1 MAAARKTKSKATVQA
16 GRSRATKKRVGKANG
31 TRSVKTASSKRSGTP
46 VKATPKSTTKPN
58 GKSNG
63 KPSDKEN
70 GKPNGKLHSK
80 PVPEKKVRVQSDQK
94 EMLRQERAQV
104 ENELANLR
112 AEMQQAPE
120 MTGDEVD
127 LNVYEREKT
136 FGLIAAY
143 ERRLEEI
150 DTTLK
155 VAAEGKYGI
164 CERCGKAI
172 DPERL
177 KIFPETRLC
186 VTCKNEVE
194 REQRRLRM

>member
-1 MAAARKTKSKATVQA
+1 M
-16 GRSRATKKRVGKANG
+16 N
-31 TRSVKTASSKRSGTP
+31 
-46 VKATPKSTTKPN
+46 
-58 GKSNG
+58 
-63 KPSDKEN
+63 
-70 GKPNGKLHSK
+70 
-80 PVPEKKVRVQSDQK
+80 QK
-94 EMLRQERAQV
+94 QTLEQERIQV
-104 ENELANLR
+104 EHELANLR

-150 DTTLK
+150 GTTLR
-155 VAAEGKYGI
+155 VAAEGRYGI
-164 CERCGKAI
+164 CERCGAAI

-177 KIFPETRLC
+177 EIFPETRLC
-186 VTCKNEVE
+186 VNCKNLVE

>member
-1 MAAARKTKSKATVQA
+1 MAVGIGAMATVRRTSKTNAKIKRTPARVAKKPARKSD
-16 GRSRATKKRVGKANG
+16 GSRTTDSAAIRRPGPKAN
-31 TRSVKTASSKRSGTP
+31 
-46 VKATPKSTTKPN
+46 
-58 GKSNG
+58 SNG
-63 KPSDKEN
+63 KHPTAPKIQVSAN
-70 GKPNGKLHSK
+70 
-80 PVPEKKVRVQSDQK
+80 QK
-94 EMLRQERAQV
+94 QTLEQERTQV
-104 ENELANLR
+104 EHELANLR

-150 DTTLK
+150 GTTLRA
-155 VAAEGKYGI
+155 AAEGRYGI
-164 CERCGKAI
+164 CERCGAAI

-177 KIFPETRLC
+177 EIFPETRLC
-186 VTCKNEVE
+186 VNCKNLVE

>member
-1 MAAARKTKSKATVQA
+1 MATVRKITKPKAKAKTARTRAAKKPARKTSAT
-16 GRSRATKKRVGKANG
+16 RA
-31 TRSVKTASSKRSGTP
+31 VKPASSKRL
-46 VKATPKSTTKPN
+46 ATN

-63 KPSDKEN
+63 KLD
-70 GKPNGKLHSK
+70 GKLNGNHAT
-80 PVPEKKVRVQSDQK
+80 EKKLQVPANQK
-94 EMLRQERAQV
+94 DLLAQERAQV

-136 FGLIAAY
+136 FGLIATY

-164 CERCGKAI
+164 CERCGATI

-186 VTCKNEVE
+186 VSCKNLVE
-194 REQRRLRM
+194 REQRRLRI